1 MAEAMR
7 GVTKVSGSLVI
18 SDCFLIVNKQAMM
31 TMNRQIN
38 LPAMQKIMMEFERQ
52 SEIMEMKEET
62 IGDTS
67 RLPIV
72 K

>member
-1 MAEAMR
+1 
-7 GVTKVSGSLVI
+7 
-18 SDCFLIVNKQAMM
+18 
-31 TMNRQIN
+31 MNRQIN

-67 RLPIV
+67 TLHYFLCFYSPSTDL
-72 K
+72 

>member
-1 MAEAMR
+1 
-7 GVTKVSGSLVI
+7 
-18 SDCFLIVNKQAMM
+18 M

-67 RLPIV
+67 MYLFDVILFAID
-72 K
+72 

>member
-1 MAEAMR
+1 
-7 GVTKVSGSLVI
+7 
-18 SDCFLIVNKQAMM
+18 MM

-67 RLPIV
+67 TL
-72 K
+72 

>member
-1 MAEAMR
+1 
-7 GVTKVSGSLVI
+7 
-18 SDCFLIVNKQAMM
+18 MM

-67 RLPIV
+67 MSLF
-72 K
+72 